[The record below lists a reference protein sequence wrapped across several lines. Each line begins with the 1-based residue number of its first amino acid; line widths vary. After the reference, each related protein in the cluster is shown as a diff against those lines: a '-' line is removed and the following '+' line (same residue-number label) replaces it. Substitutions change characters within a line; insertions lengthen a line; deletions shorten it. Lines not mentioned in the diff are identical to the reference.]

1 MEQKSNNRECVMA
14 WIVIR
19 RSEKDAILELLKC
32 MNTNGASVI
41 VYNLTVFNDL
51 IDDEILEI
59 IRKTQWADGSPRAYA
74 IVN

>member
-1 MEQKSNNRECVMA
+1 
-14 WIVIR
+14 
-19 RSEKDAILELLKC
+19 

-59 IRKTQWADGSPRAYA
+59 IRKTQ
-74 IVN
+74 